1 MKKTA
6 LLNRPRGAPS
16 SLSQHNLDIADA
28 PTPLRGGSLELG
40 PEEDVY
46 DARRVRD
53 HHIDGHG
60 KLILRRV
67 VAWMGTGGGIPWAGT
82 GAPPHPC
89 CCMHKGKAL
98 LSGTEGSLGQ
108 VVRGGGIRL
117 AAWAAVRRSVSTVRP
132 CRRG

>member
-6 LLNRPRGAPS
+6 LLNRPCGAPS

-60 KLILRRV
+60 KLILGRV
-67 VAWMGTGGGIPWAGT
+67 VAWMGTQAVGYLGP
-82 GAPPHPC
+82 AP
-89 CCMHKGKAL
+89 
-98 LSGTEGSLGQ
+98 E
-108 VVRGGGIRL
+108 RRRIL
-117 AAWAAVRRSVSTVRP
+117 AAACTKARLSSQAQRAAL
-132 CRRG
+132 GKWLEGAA